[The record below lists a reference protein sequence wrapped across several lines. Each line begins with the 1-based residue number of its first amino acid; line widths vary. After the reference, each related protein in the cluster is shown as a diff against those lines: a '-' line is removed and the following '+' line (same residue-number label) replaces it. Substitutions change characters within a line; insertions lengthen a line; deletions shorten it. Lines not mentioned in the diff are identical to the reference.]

1 MALLF
6 QSDVDRADPW
16 ADCAEDASYPGL
28 EIRVWPEAGDIAEI
42 DYALVWKPPRGLL
55 ASFPNLKVIFSLG
68 AGIDHLASDP
78 ELPMDVPTVRM
89 VESGLT
95 AGMTEYVVMNVL
107 WHHRRMVDYAAAQ
120 RDKVWAVLDV
130 PLAAK
135 RRVGVM
141 GLGVLGADAAETLAG
156 LGFDVA
162 GWSRSPKTVPG
173 VTAFH
178 GPEQLEAFLERSEIL
193 VCLLPLTAETEGIL
207 NRETL
212 GLLPRRAAVIN
223 AARGELA
230 DERDL
235 LQALESRPGGGRVLG
250 CLPQRAP
257 GAGASLLEP
266 SAGRHHAARRLAHGA
281 RDGRP
286 VGGREHPALRGRRA
300 LQNVVDFARGY

>member
-6 QSDVDRADPW
+6 QSDVDRADSW
-16 ADCAEDASYPGL
+16 SDALKSHRPGL
-28 EIRVWPEAGDIAEI
+28 EVRVWPEAGDPAEI

-78 ELPMDVPTVRM
+78 ELPDDVPTVRM

-95 AGMTEYVVMNVL
+95 AGMTEYVVMSVMF
-107 WHHRRMVDYAAAQ
+107 HHRRMLDYAAAQ
-120 RDKVWAVLDV
+120 RDKIWAVLDV

-162 GWSRSPKTVPG
+162 GWSRSPKSVPG
-173 VTAFH
+173 VIAFH
-178 GPEQLEAFLERSEIL
+178 GPEQLEPFLKRSEIL
-193 VCLLPLTAETEGIL
+193 VCLLPLTAETKGIV

-212 GLLPRRAAVIN
+212 ETLPRRAAVIN
-223 AARGELA
+223 AARGGLV
-230 DERDL
+230 DEKDL
-235 LQALESRPGGGRVLG
+235 LQALETGRVT
-250 CLPQRAP
+250 
-257 GAGASLLEP
+257 GATLDVFENEPLEPEHPFWSHPRVVVTPHVASLTVPDTGAQSVAENIRRFEAGEP
-266 SAGRHHAARRLAHGA
+266 R
-281 RDGRP
+281 
-286 VGGREHPALRGRRA
+286 
-300 LQNVVDFARGY
+300 QNVVDFARGY